1 MRERKRTIVT
11 RDSRQKKRFFFQK
24 HVFRLFLFTSS
35 PNRDSC
41 LSCTDFLNKRKR
53 RRGRRKELDAFRR
66 FSREGESHER
76 RSLLLTLVNC
86 IFTGDRYRPSYAC
99 FCFTWEE
106 TSDANAEEERSAFE
120 KLFVYFWFAH
130 WIYHFED
137 SCVVLLIWK
146 FLNSCEF
153 FFKTSSQPRVSK
165 FLNFQV
171 DWNFLNFPNFK
182 FPTCKF
188 F

>member
-1 MRERKRTIVT
+1 MSGIDAQTLINFINDIFFFFYSTTLLPFNRRWFMRERKRTIVT

-53 RRGRRKELDAFRR
+53 RRGRRKELGAFRR

-99 FCFTWEE
+99 FYFTWEG

-120 KLFVYFWFAH
+120 KLFVYFWFGNRC
-130 WIYHFED
+130 
-137 SCVVLLIWK
+137 S
-146 FLNSCEF
+146 LNLS
-153 FFKTSSQPRVSK
+153 
-165 FLNFQV
+165 L
-171 DWNFLNFPNFK
+171 WG
-182 FPTCKF
+182 
-188 F
+188 

>member
-1 MRERKRTIVT
+1 MSGIDAETLINFINDIFFSFTLLLYFRLTADDLCARGNERSL

-53 RRGRRKELDAFRR
+53 RRGRRKELGAFRR

-99 FCFTWEE
+99 FCFT
-106 TSDANAEEERSAFE
+106 
-120 KLFVYFWFAH
+120 
-130 WIYHFED
+130 
-137 SCVVLLIWK
+137 
-146 FLNSCEF
+146 
-153 FFKTSSQPRVSK
+153 
-165 FLNFQV
+165 
-171 DWNFLNFPNFK
+171 
-182 FPTCKF
+182 
-188 F
+188 

>member
-53 RRGRRKELDAFRR
+53 RRGRRKELGAFRR

-99 FCFTWEE
+99 FCLRRNEWRKRGRREIRIRE
-106 TSDANAEEERSAFE
+106 VVR
-120 KLFVYFWFAH
+120 LF
-130 WIYHFED
+130 
-137 SCVVLLIWK
+137 LIWK
-146 FLNSCEF
+146 PLLIEF
-153 FFKTSSQPRVSK
+153 ITLRIVAWFY
-165 FLNFQV
+165 
-171 DWNFLNFPNFK
+171 
-182 FPTCKF
+182 
-188 F
+188 

>member
-53 RRGRRKELDAFRR
+53 RRGRRKELGAFRR

-120 KLFVYFWFAH
+120 KLFIYFWFGNRC
-130 WIYHFED
+130 
-137 SCVVLLIWK
+137 S
-146 FLNSCEF
+146 LNLS
-153 FFKTSSQPRVSK
+153 
-165 FLNFQV
+165 L
-171 DWNFLNFPNFK
+171 WG
-182 FPTCKF
+182 
-188 F
+188 